1 MDIKGKWNKNQYKL
15 IKLIGSGNF
24 GKVYKILDSKGEV
37 KAIKISEDI
46 LSITNEYNGMK
57 KLKDIRFIP
66 KTYDFDDWEF
76 RGKTYHFIIMD
87 YINGKNLKEIYRYK
101 DIDSKTIFKIGL
113 VLIHILE
120 KIDRLGYKYT
130 DIKLENIIIDKM
142 GNMYF
147 VDFGSIVEKSKPT
160 KEYTPNYNINSWNVK
175 FDYNHEVGI
184 LFSVTM
190 IIITLLGKKEYNP
203 LLYDL
208 DQIID
213 KVNKFPIDRRKR
225 QFLIKGLIGEY
236 RNSNEYS
243 NSLSLLLEGKKYYN
257 SLSKIDYLLIMS
269 IVSFVFVIIVGIRSI
284 LS

>member
-113 VLIHILE
+113 VLMHILE

-225 QFLIKGLIGEY
+225 QFLIKGLMGKY